1 MLNDA
6 TGAADIGLSE
16 PAQPAKSILMA
27 ATTDRNPAF
36 APLFAL
42 SRAERLQ
49 LVQDLWDSIAQE
61 DEPLPFPE
69 WKHEELRRRKEKLL
83 QNPSSGLTWEEV
95 KRQVRAQ
102 DD

>member
-1 MLNDA
+1 
-6 TGAADIGLSE
+6 
-16 PAQPAKSILMA
+16 MA

-61 DEPLPFPE
+61 DELLPFPE
-69 WKHEELRRRKEKLL
+69 WKHEELRRRKEQLL
-83 QNPSSGLTWEEV
+83 QDPASGRTWEQV
-95 KRQVRAQ
+95 KQRAREQ
-102 DD
+102 HD